1 VQRGPAPFTK
11 FVLRDHLER
20 GRGRTASC
28 LEEELREVREDAR
41 GHRGP
46 RNGGRTTVFAWAL
59 CAGPEHFMS
68 VRRWLFLYL
77 APVFATRLG
86 QMGLPRR
93 CQVVVAQLCRE
104 LCRWNRQQSRT
115 LRCRLAPRPRWF
127 RVHLLSARA
136 GRVPPCRSQPRQRR
150 VPSGR
155 VGSLLPVEG

>member
-86 QMGLPRR
+86 QMGFLGG
-93 CQVVVAQLCRE
+93 A
-104 LCRWNRQQSRT
+104 
-115 LRCRLAPRPRWF
+115 RLL
-127 RVHLLSARA
+127 LLSCA
-136 GRVPPCRSQPRQRR
+136 GSCAGGTGSSQEPCDAA
-150 VPSGR
+150 
-155 VGSLLPVEG
+155 